1 MMDIFE
7 IAKNYIAK
15 RKDAA
20 DFDHVNTPESD
31 DGYFFLYKGRRIF
44 YITPEKNKYQ
54 KRFICI
60 YEKDAKILNMRAYVK
75 GSGTEWDYQYKK
87 YNHKI
92 GAKLNEK
99 YERNLENLIEDLLTI
114 YK

>member
-1 MMDIFE
+1 MDIFE

-20 DFDHVNTPESD
+20 DFSYINTPESK
-31 DGYFFLYKGRRIF
+31 DGYFFSYKSRRIF
-44 YITPEKNKYQ
+44 YITPEKNKYK

-99 YERNLENLIEDLLTI
+99 YERNLKNLIEELLII